1 MEFTEYLS
9 YFDGILQAEVKPQPY
24 DEPDYFDYTK
34 LNWSRT
40 NRWLKKGVLNA
51 RLKEVIEA
59 IAEPQ
64 EWILITEP
72 WCGDAAHSV
81 PFIVM
86 LAELNPL
93 IQLTIELRDQEPFRI
108 NEYLTNGGKSIPK
121 LIIRNQEGKDIATW
135 GPRPENAQAMYYK
148 AQQDGLDFESFKEAI
163 QKWYNL
169 DKGESLQKELLAL
182 LG

>member
-1 MEFTEYLS
+1 MNFKEYLS
-9 YFDGILQAEVKPQPY
+9 YFEAILQEEVKPQPY
-24 DEPDYFDYTK
+24 DEPDYLDYTK

-40 NRWLKKGVLNA
+40 NRWLKKGILDNS
-51 RLKEVIEA
+51 LKELIPG
-59 IAEPQ
+59 ITEPQ

-81 PFIVM
+81 PFIAM

-93 IQLTIELRDQEPFRI
+93 IHLSIELRDQEPFRI

-121 LIIRNQEGKDIATW
+121 LIIRNQEGKDIAVW
-135 GPRPENAQAMYYK
+135 GPRPESAQEMYRQ
-148 AQQDGLDFESFKEAI
+148 AQQDGLDFDAFKEAI
-163 QKWYNL
+163 QKWYNQ
-169 DKGESLQKELLAL
+169 DQGVALQKELFAL